1 MILRW
6 FKDKGHD
13 YDWFGN
19 LTDSSGTYTDS
30 ASARASRHGSSFEG
44 FVLILSTC
52 Q

>member
-13 YDWFGN
+13 YDWSIGMT
-19 LTDSSGTYTDS
+19 LEDGTYADS
-30 ASARASRHGSSFEG
+30 ASARLFKLHSLFEG

>member
-1 MILRW
+1 MKIRW

-19 LTDSSGTYTDS
+19 LTDSNGTYTDS
-30 ASARASRHGSSFEG
+30 ASARPLRLGRLFEG